1 MIYFILKKYFKFLI
15 DEFNYKVTDKTRFGK
30 ISINYTNGETSINLS
45 LTTADDILIYIYDA
59 AYLGSIFDGIKYVKE
74 FKTNASYAKKAKVAA
89 DWLKEKLSKGIKR
102 FEIKNEDNELL
113 GGKYLINDK
122 LVYHS
127 VSSDRKLYF
136 CDNRNIYL
144 NFDSKTKQCFGISM
158 NLHAFKFNKIKYSL
172 PNCKTARLLYDDISS
187 KDISFFNDFKLK
199 FYVDET
205 ANLILIGN
213 VHSLN
218 APIRFFSETFGAIND
233 GKLELLII
241 CVDNEII
248 KSINKLN

>member
-45 LTTADDILIYIYDA
+45 LTTEDDILIYIYDA
-59 AYLGSIFDGIKYVKE
+59 AYLGSIFDGIKYVDE
-74 FKTNASYAKKAKVAA
+74 FKTEGSCSKKARMAA
-89 DWLKEKLSKGIKR
+89 DWLKKQLQNGVKR
-102 FEIKNEDNELL
+102 FEIENGSQLHE
-113 GGKYLINDK
+113 GKYLLKENFICHQILGDQK
-122 LVYHS
+122 I
-127 VSSDRKLYF
+127 YF
-136 CDNRNIYL
+136 CDNRNAYL

-158 NLHAFKFNKIKYSL
+158 NLRAFKFNKIKYSL

-187 KDISFFNDFKLK
+187 KDISFFNNFKLK
-199 FYVDET
+199 FYVDEA